1 MNTQEHIPDK
11 LKIHGKELPFVV
23 PGSYFDD
30 LSGRIQDRLSESGQP
45 KRQTIV
51 RVIRPRLAIAA
62 MFIGFITLGYAGFRL
77 LSDRADAL
85 YMSEKELVE
94 AMEYFV
100 YDLDEDMLISA
111 FIESGT
117 VLSEDSPDAQT
128 EELIQY
134 LSEED
139 IDLNG
144 LMNDY

>member
-1 MNTQEHIPDK
+1 MNIQEHIPDK
-11 LKIHGKELPFVV
+11 LGTHGKELPFTV
-23 PGSYFDD
+23 PDSYFDD
-30 LSGRIQDRLSESGQP
+30 LPGRIKNRLAESGQP

-51 RVIRPRLAIAA
+51 RTIRPRLAIAA

-77 LSDRADAL
+77 LSERADAL

-117 VLSEDSPDAQT
+117 VLSDESPDAQT

>member
-11 LKIHGKELPFVV
+11 LGTHGKELPFTV
-23 PGSYFDD
+23 PDSYFDD
-30 LSGRIQDRLSESGQP
+30 LPGRIQDRLTESGQP

-51 RVIRPRLAIAA
+51 RTIRPRLAIAA

-77 LSDRADAL
+77 LSERADAL

-94 AMEYFV
+94 VMEYFV

-111 FIESGT
+111 YIESGI
-117 VLSEDSPDAQT
+117 VLSDDSPDAQT